1 MIFLNPM
8 RDPKFLAFCL
18 LLWGACLNLKAQNAV
33 PDCDDIKV
41 EVRTISSSDDRA
53 NGSIDLSFTKPFDN
67 YRIFHLNAGSDKTGK
82 EELKSG
88 KLTNLRAGYF
98 DFLIM
103 DKNKKG
109 CVRQLTVVLK

>member
-1 MIFLNPM
+1 M
-8 RDPKFLAFCL
+8 RDPKFLVFCL
-18 LLWGACLNLKAQNAV
+18 LLCGASLNLKAQNSV
-33 PDCDDIKV
+33 PDCEDIKV
-41 EVRTISSSDDRA
+41 EVKTISTSNNQS
-53 NGSIDLSFTKPFDN
+53 NGTIDLIFTKSIDN

-88 KLTNLRAGYF
+88 KLTNLKAGFF

-109 CVRQLTVVLK
+109 CVRQLTVDLK